1 MRKSGIILLTVFYFI
16 VASGFA
22 INIHYCGGKLKKVS
36 LAQSEGCCCGPKKK
50 TKGCCEEKT
59 LICKIKDNQKT
70 TRQTAIPTN
79 SSEQIK
85 ATWVALDFLIYS
97 SADISKTA
105 FKTPPPPNRYSDPVF
120 ILNRN
125 FRI

>member
-22 INIHYCGGKLKKVS
+22 VNIHYCGGKLKKIS
-36 LAQSEGCCCGPKKK
+36 LAQNEGCCCGPKKK
-50 TKGCCEEKT
+50 TKGCCKEKT

-70 TRQTAIPTN
+70 TRQIAIPTN
-79 SSEQIK
+79 SREQIK
-85 ATWVALDFLIYS
+85 VIWIVFDFFIYSYTDIPKIALDDS
-97 SADISKTA
+97 
-105 FKTPPPPNRYSDPVF
+105 PPPNCYSDPVF